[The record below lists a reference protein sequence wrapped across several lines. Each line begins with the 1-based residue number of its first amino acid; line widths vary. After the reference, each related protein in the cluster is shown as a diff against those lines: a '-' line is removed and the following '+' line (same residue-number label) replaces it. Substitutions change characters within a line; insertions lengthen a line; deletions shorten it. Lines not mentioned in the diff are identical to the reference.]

1 MPDEVICALE
11 LEDLNKGANCGNNMS
26 GVKNVYISLKDNV
39 ASFPTLP
46 SNRTS
51 YEDFAELE
59 GNIAMVNGKRFYHIY
74 CSRDMGELKYTTQGT
89 FGGKSMKANLEIYHP
104 GFKARLLGFIAS
116 VMNSEVII
124 LARLNNGDIHML
136 GDADRGAEIG
146 ENVEATSGKAVTDNN
161 GATISFVYDT
171 TTSQI
176 YCGTM
181 DNLIGQSS
189 NLDDEGGGGNGG
201 DDDE

>member
-1 MPDEVICALE
+1 MPEEVICALE

-39 ASFPTLP
+39 ASLPKLP

-51 YEDFAELE
+51 YEDFALLE
-59 GNIAMVNGKRFYHIY
+59 GNIVMVNGERFYHIY

-104 GFKARLLGFIAS
+104 GFKPKLLGFIAS
-116 VMNSEVII
+116 VMNSETII
-124 LARLNNGDIHML
+124 LARLNNGDVHML

-146 ENVEATSGKAVTDNN
+146 DSVEATSGKAVTDNN
-161 GATISFVYDT
+161 GATIAFVYDT
-171 TTSQI
+171 PTAQI
-176 YCGTM
+176 YTGEM
-181 DNLIGQSS
+181 DSLIGQST
-189 NLDDEGGGGNGG
+189 NLDEV
-201 DDDE
+201 EEVIP

>member
-1 MPDEVICALE
+1 MPEEVICALE

-59 GNIAMVNGKRFYHIY
+59 GNIVMVNGQRFYHIY

-104 GFKARLLGFIAS
+104 GFKPKLLGFIAS
-116 VMNSEVII
+116 VMNSEAIV
-124 LARLNNGDIHML
+124 LARL
-136 GDADRGAEIG
+136 
-146 ENVEATSGKAVTDNN
+146 NN

-171 TTSQI
+171 PTAQVYT
-176 YCGTM
+176 GEM
-181 DNLIGQSS
+181 DSLIGQST
-189 NLDDEGGGGNGG
+189 NLDDEQVTP
-201 DDDE
+201 